1 MNFIK
6 SSLFVLPGLLLA
18 GCSPIFLDTGSS
30 NKVNKLAPTT
40 VLTAKN
46 RPPKPSNTANDKK
59 NDFIP
64 PLPPS
69 FTSDPSDIECHSKC
83 QEETQLTLQGNC
95 NQVKD
100 PDDRDDLFAQGAQP
114 LPNLGPSNQGSS
126 TITPI
131 TRPPI
136 LTEEHIKAISKL
148 PISKKRALQKMYA
161 NLTTEV
167 LAKWGQDGYAESSKH
182 RYVKYLDNYLTRAD
196 IHFDTGKV
204 YVSTISQDDP
214 QGKLREAITQVL
226 LMPPDPK
233 SVDAF
238 GDKAI
243 EASTNPF
250 FLGMILDEKGKNI
263 QSKKE
268 ARNFANHLLKS
279 QLQVQTF
286 TKGHAYF
293 VEISMAPDHM
303 DKREY
308 QYVELVKVAAKKYK
322 VAEGLIYAVMRTE
335 SSFNP
340 YAISS
345 AGAYGLMQVMPKTAV
360 ADVYKL
366 MKNDAKPP
374 SKQQL
379 FDPETNID
387 IGTAY
392 LSLVRDRYLR
402 DITEPTNRHFS
413 MISAYNA
420 GSGSV
425 LEVFSKDRVKAAQII
440 SKKSNRQ
447 VYQILVTEHPKE
459 EARRYLQ
466 KVLSYQRDFDQNLL
480 KE

>member
-1 MNFIK
+1 M
-6 SSLFVLPGLLLA
+6 
-18 GCSPIFLDTGSS
+18 
-30 NKVNKLAPTT
+30 
-40 VLTAKN
+40 
-46 RPPKPSNTANDKK
+46 
-59 NDFIP
+59 
-64 PLPPS
+64 
-69 FTSDPSDIECHSKC
+69 
-83 QEETQLTLQGNC
+83 QG
-95 NQVKD
+95 KD
-100 PDDRDDLFAQGAQP
+100 PCKGDDLSQAGSQP
-114 LPNLGPSNQGSS
+114 S
-126 TITPI
+126 TVTPV

-136 LTEEHIKAISKL
+136 LTEEDIKAISKL
-148 PISKKRALQKMYA
+148 PISKKRALQKMFA

-196 IHFDTGKV
+196 IHFDAGKV

-214 QGKLREAITQVL
+214 KGKLREAITQIL

-243 EASTNPF
+243 GASDKPF
-250 FLGMILDEKGKNI
+250 FLGMILDEQGKDI
-263 QSKKE
+263 KTKRE
-268 ARNFANHLLKS
+268 ARNFANYLLKN
-279 QLQVQTF
+279 QLQAQSF
-286 TKGHAYF
+286 AKGRAYF

-308 QYVELVKVAAKKYK
+308 QYVELVKVAAQKYK
-322 VAEGLIYAVMRTE
+322 VPEGLVYAVMRTE

-345 AGAYGLMQVMPKTAV
+345 AGAYGLMQVMQKTAV

-366 MKNDAKPP
+366 MKNDARPP

-420 GSGSV
+420 GAGSV
-425 LEVFSKDRVKAAQII
+425 LEVFDKDRLKAAQII
-440 SKKSNRQ
+440 SKKSHRQ
-447 VYQILVTEHPKE
+447 VYQILVTDHPKE

-480 KE
+480 ND